1 MILNRNRNHKR
12 YVNFGII
19 HVEVNITELFS
30 KEIKGKQKVIQFY
43 ISVTEKKANDLL
55 FSFNRTWGMYP
66 IFPPWSVSPRPP
78 STINSPES
86 SLFFPT
92 RIDKTVDFP
101 QPDAPRNP

>member
-1 MILNRNRNHKR
+1 
-12 YVNFGII
+12 
-19 HVEVNITELFS
+19 
-30 KEIKGKQKVIQFY
+30 
-43 ISVTEKKANDLL
+43 
-55 FSFNRTWGMYP
+55 MYP
-66 IFPPWSVSPRPP
+66 IFPPWSESLRPP